1 MSGRPSLF
9 RSSTSN
15 SPLNSPGGSTSRVPQ
30 VMDSRAHH
38 ASAVPHTSPPVSAPG
53 SVRFPWEP
61 AQHNHQHDHSTVN
74 SAGLH
79 SAFAHH
85 PFHSHQSP
93 SSTTHSRTGSKDLSA
108 GMSGNQHLSFDPN
121 MPTGRE
127 RGHTD
132 GSMDPELQ
140 GHVGGDRQAGI
151 PMSKSLSA
159 GGLSY
164 QSSATAGTGILTG
177 GTGKEFPRSRT
188 SSTGQTTMIGPEFGY
203 RRKVGFETF
212 DGAQVKDSALFS
224 YTLQVSLRQTPYNI
238 YLISTFRQNPMSTVV
253 TAIPGFSWQPCQT
266 TKRERT
272 PWTG

>member
-9 RSSTSN
+9 RNSTSN
-15 SPLNSPGGSTSRVPQ
+15 SPLTSPSGSTSRVPQ
-30 VMDSRAHH
+30 VMDTRAHNSN
-38 ASAVPHTSPPVSAPG
+38 APHQSPPVTAAG

-61 AQHNHQHDHSTVN
+61 AQHNHQHDHSAVN

-85 PFHSHQSP
+85 PFHSHSSSVQS
-93 SSTTHSRTGSKDLSA
+93 SATHSRSASRELAA
-108 GMSGNQHLSFDPN
+108 GMSSGQHLSFDPN

-132 GSMDPELQ
+132 GSMDLGGES
-140 GHVGGDRQAGI
+140 HVDPSGERQAGI
-151 PMSKSLSA
+151 PMSKSHSL

-164 QSSATAGTGILTG
+164 QSTATAGTGILTAG
-177 GTGKEFPRSRT
+177 AGKDFPRSRT

-212 DGAQVKDSALFS
+212 DSAQVKDNSLFS
-224 YTLQVSLRQTPYNI
+224 YTLQVSL
-238 YLISTFRQNPMSTVV
+238 SH
-253 TAIPGFSWQPCQT
+253 
-266 TKRERT
+266 
-272 PWTG
+272 

>member
-15 SPLNSPGGSTSRVPQ
+15 SPLTSPNGSSSRVPQ
-30 VMDSRAHH
+30 VMQSHH
-38 ASAVPHTSPPVSAPG
+38 ASAAPHTSPPVSAPG

-93 SSTTHSRTGSKDLSA
+93 SSTSATHSRNGSRDLSA
-108 GMSGNQHLSFDPN
+108 GMNSGQHLSFDPN

-132 GSMDPELQ
+132 GTMDAGSQE
-140 GHVGGDRQAGI
+140 GDRQAGI
-151 PMSKSLSA
+151 PMSKTLSA

-164 QSSATAGTGILTG
+164 QSSATAGTGILAG
-177 GTGKEFPRSRT
+177 GTGKDFPRSRT

-212 DGAQVKDSALFS
+212 DGAQVKDNSLFS
-224 YTLQVSLRQTPYNI
+224 YTLQVSRRVHLARPLSDLDT
-238 YLISTFRQNPMSTVV
+238 RRNPMNTAV
-253 TAIPGFSWQPCQT
+253 TAIHGFSWQPCRMMR
-266 TKRERT
+266 RERT
-272 PWTG
+272 RSTG